1 VAAFLSLL
9 GHYSGSVRNALLR
22 SRVAL
27 VGDIRSIAAC
37 DEHVKVLLSVHDS
50 DVAWPDVP
58 SKDWKDAQAGRLV
71 DMAAAFTSARTLAN
85 GLVKLAAG
93 NPKLSAVAENGV
105 RALRELEQQ
114 EQQQRLHRVFKDQ
127 RMAALGWLWPG
138 ASGPSALRSSYS
150 PVPTAEAARAAGQEA
165 GTNGESKS
173 GAEDEQRWMQVRAE
187 AEEVCAQ
194 LQALMQPTTLANVQ
208 LFHRLVSIVQDL
220 DVLMRALSVDG
231 EYHEAQRLRDLK
243 AIVDS
248 TVTPQGRSLLDQV
261 KQCCY
266 QAQLLAGELRHYCDD
281 CKARG
286 AFYQLALQCEQ
297 VARELITLQKELR
310 LTGTAPFS
318 LLSQPSVVDRL
329 SREGSVFVTS
339 DFLFSEPH
347 VLQATRPLAS
357 STSSGDLSPGSPAGQ
372 QTGSSPFNPSATLR
386 LPGTVE
392 TASGAPVSIGS
403 LVIRAGSN
411 AVLNAIRA
419 TWPGLTALSR
429 NGPRAMTG
437 ISVPPSPGR
446 ANSYSAGSADVI
458 APHSPLPT
466 PGLSRSM
473 QGSFTAMSAGGGL
486 LSPVPYPASTGA
498 DASMHR
504 MSETMRSQQHQHAA
518 PEAGD
523 FVPAENYN
531 EVGFSPTILGI
542 LMSFEELQQQLHEL
556 LSPAALAL
564 TQLIQR
570 LVGFSADFLFLSER
584 CNQTGQYTE
593 GDRLLAL
600 RATIEATIDADHRDS
615 AYDLVCGRGRR
626 RLDNVQVL
634 MQQVQVGS
642 KELQRLALRSRAE
655 SDFTGAQALDAVAA
669 DLTQCLSQIEQGLS
683 AGVFSLL
690 DSENAAST
698 PDAGVEI
705 SEHIA
710 REGTG
715 FITSDYVFQF
725 ASGREGHSIGSLAII
740 AGAGAVLRFIRSEWP
755 DLTALSAPLYGQPQ
769 LPSHGHEAQWGELSY
784 EMESKAAA
792 GMPGAQSPLNDP
804 ARRFVADII
813 LMYSGV
819 FFLS

>member
-1 VAAFLSLL
+1 
-9 GHYSGSVRNALLR
+9 
-22 SRVAL
+22 
-27 VGDIRSIAAC
+27 
-37 DEHVKVLLSVHDS
+37 
-50 DVAWPDVP
+50 
-58 SKDWKDAQAGRLV
+58 
-71 DMAAAFTSARTLAN
+71 
-85 GLVKLAAG
+85 
-93 NPKLSAVAENGV
+93 
-105 RALRELEQQ
+105 
-114 EQQQRLHRVFKDQ
+114 
-127 RMAALGWLWPG
+127 
-138 ASGPSALRSSYS
+138 
-150 PVPTAEAARAAGQEA
+150 
-165 GTNGESKS
+165 
-173 GAEDEQRWMQVRAE
+173 
-187 AEEVCAQ
+187 
-194 LQALMQPTTLANVQ
+194 
-208 LFHRLVSIVQDL
+208 
-220 DVLMRALSVDG
+220 
-231 EYHEAQRLRDLK
+231 
-243 AIVDS
+243 VDS

-329 SREGSVFVTS
+329 SREGSAFVTS

-347 VLQATRPLAS
+347 MQQATRPLAS
-357 STSSGDLSPGSPAGQ
+357 STSSGDLSPGSPAAQ
-372 QTGSSPFNPSATLR
+372 QTGSAPFNPSATLR
-386 LPGTVE
+386 LPGIVE
-392 TASGAPVSIGS
+392 TSNGAPVSIGS

-419 TWPGLTALSR
+419 TWPGLTALSK
-429 NGPRAMTG
+429 NGPRPMTG
-437 ISVPPSPGR
+437 GSVPPSPGR
-446 ANSYSAGSADVI
+446 ATSYLSGSAEVT
-458 APHSPLPT
+458 APQSPLPT
-466 PGLSRSM
+466 PGLGRSM
-473 QGSFTAMSAGGGL
+473 QGNFTAMSSGGGL
-486 LSPVPYPASTGA
+486 LSPVPYPSSHGA

-504 MSETMRSQQHQHAA
+504 MMSETMRSQQQA
-518 PEAGD
+518 PPDASD

-584 CNQTGQYTE
+584 CNQSGQYSE

-669 DLTQCLSQIEQGLS
+669 DLTQCLGQIEQGLS
-683 AGVFSLL
+683 LGVFSLL

-769 LPSHGHEAQWGELSY
+769 LPSHGHETQWSDLSY
-784 EMESKAAA
+784 EMESKAVA

-804 ARRFVADII
+804 ARRYGLCYCNFPCITLIA
-813 LMYSGV
+813 
-819 FFLS
+819 